1 MKRSIS
7 ISQSELYNIISESI
21 SEELLQNNSFSIWK
35 SKFDDYLMEMIS
47 QLTDRY
53 LRYFGLN
60 VEIDGS
66 YNFGRKPWLACYEET
81 SGKLENGTMLIAI
94 NYQRM
99 YNGMVE
105 RGIDKD
111 EFNIEAQAR
120 ITIGHE
126 IAHGL
131 IDYLVGY
138 CDVESDVV
146 DEFVRDYYNGDIDDE
161 KVTEEFGE
169 MMFPEA
175 TGRYSSYLGN
185 VLDNIIES

>member
-1 MKRSIS
+1 
-7 ISQSELYNIISESI
+7 
-21 SEELLQNNSFSIWK
+21 
-35 SKFDDYLMEMIS
+35 
-47 QLTDRY
+47 
-53 LRYFGLN
+53 
-60 VEIDGS
+60 
-66 YNFGRKPWLACYEET
+66 
-81 SGKLENGTMLIAI
+81 
-94 NYQRM
+94 
-99 YNGMVE
+99 MVE

-131 IDYLVGY
+131 IDYLVDY

-185 VLDNIIES
+185 VLDNIIEN